1 MGYNNKDMAC
11 FMLNFTIVFQLI
23 QFRFSRSVSEQY
35 RHDWFQSNNLMK
47 LFVRTC
53 AGSAVHPVIL
63 FLLPVCLF
71 LLFTTDSFGNSANEL
86 RHFEKSIID
95 CRQHLNP
102 RFKKSRRN
110 CTRYIIV
117 HTSECD
123 LKTTLKI
130 VSKGKQDNYKW
141 VSRGGHTHFVIDRNG
156 HTYRILDKKY
166 RAHHAGL
173 SMWDGETAINRSSVG
188 IELVGYH
195 NRKITISQYK
205 SVRLLIDILKDF
217 YRLDNNA
224 VLTHSQVSF
233 AKPNQK
239 TPFNHRG
246 RKHCARNFDR
256 IRAGV
261 GLTWPYDP
269 DVKAGRLKPDT
280 QLAAIFYA
288 NKLQSEQKPISTVI
302 NHNSTICA
310 IAGKKYDSP
319 NTLYR
324 LPNGWII
331 SGNRMDSKIGWD
343 SIPSG
348 TKIFLY

>member
-1 MGYNNKDMAC
+1 MGYNSKDMAC
-11 FMLNFTIVFQLI
+11 FMLNFTIVFQI
-23 QFRFSRSVSEQY
+23 IEFRFSRSVSEQY
-35 RHDWFQSNNLMK
+35 RYDCFQSNNIMK
-47 LFVRTC
+47 LTVRTC
-53 AGSAVHPVIL
+53 AGFAVHPAIL
-63 FLLPVCLF
+63 FLITICQF
-71 LLFTTDSFGNSANEL
+71 LLLTTDSYGISAGEL

-95 CRQHLNP
+95 YRQHLNP
-102 RFKKSRRN
+102 RFKKTARN

-130 VSKGKQDNYKW
+130 VSRGKQDNYRW
-141 VSRGGHTHFVIDRNG
+141 VSRGGHTHFVIGRNG
-156 HTYRILDKKY
+156 HPYRILDNKF
-166 RAHHAGL
+166 RANHAGL
-173 SMWDGETAINRSSVG
+173 SMWNGETNINRSSVG

-195 NRKITISQYK
+195 NGEIPVSQYK

-224 VLTHSQVSF
+224 VLTHSQVAF

-280 QLAAIFYA
+280 ELATIFYA
-288 NKLQSEQKPISTVI
+288 NRLQSLQKPISTVI
-302 NHNSTICA
+302 DHNSTIWA
-310 IAGKKYDSP
+310 IAGKEYDSP
-319 NTLYR
+319 NTLYK

-331 SGNRMDSKIGWD
+331 SGNRIDSKIGWD
-343 SIPSG
+343 RMPKG